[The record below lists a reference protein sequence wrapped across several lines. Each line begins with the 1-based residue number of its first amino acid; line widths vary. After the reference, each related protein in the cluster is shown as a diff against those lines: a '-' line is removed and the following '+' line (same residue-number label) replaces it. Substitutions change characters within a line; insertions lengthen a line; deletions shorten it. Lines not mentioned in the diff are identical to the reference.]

1 MYDIED
7 RIAKKL
13 VEEHEHMKAQISVKV
28 HSKERAVEIKGTP
41 ESFLMLSR
49 LFAAQA
55 IVKGVS
61 PFGWNSVIPRN
72 GDRSEYLAEDST
84 HELHLN
90 LKMVKEC
97 EDQNSFTRDDFEK
110 VSERAR
116 KIITA

>member
-1 MYDIED
+1 MY
-7 RIAKKL
+7 
-13 VEEHEHMKAQISVKV
+13 
-28 HSKERAVEIKGTP
+28 
-41 ESFLMLSR
+41 
-49 LFAAQA
+49 
-55 IVKGVS
+55 

-97 EDQNSFTRDDFEK
+97 EDQKSFTRDDFEK

-116 KIITA
+116 KIISS